1 MANFA
6 ELSPDTRPARHP
18 LRILR
23 VIGESFLWGALMTA
37 AAYFSLMS
45 EQARVFGPRV
55 MTILALYF
63 AGGAIGY
70 LFAFPV
76 VRWLKK
82 RISPRQRLII
92 AILLLGGFTLAA
104 TAGVLALNYRTY
116 YAEWHEAAYSIHW
129 VYQQIFTVLGST
141 YQYLVIGIRLY
152 WPLGPAF
159 LLIAGW
165 WMTRRAS

>member
-1 MANFA
+1 
-6 ELSPDTRPARHP
+6 
-18 LRILR
+18 
-23 VIGESFLWGALMTA
+23 MTA

-76 VRWLKK
+76 VRWLQK

-92 AILLLGGFTLAA
+92 AILLHGGFTLAA

-116 YAEWHEAAYSIHW
+116 YAEWHEAAFSIDW
-129 VYQQIFTVLGST
+129 IYQQIFTVLTIYADERLNRSVFGLFEIPAGSV
-141 YQYLVIGIRLY
+141 QAIEPLFVVLLAVLVWIS
-152 WPLGPAF
+152 
-159 LLIAGW
+159 
-165 WMTRRAS
+165 TRRYRPGTAS